1 MDKILCDKRFVM
13 GASLVVALYVSF
25 MDSLTVPE
33 MVKDVVNS
41 NVGKLAILAL
51 IAYLSDKC
59 LTLALMLAVALC
71 VMITTSNKE
80 NFMNQEEHHEE
91 EHHEEAH
98 SEEHHEEEHHEEE
111 HHEEEHHEEEHHEEE
126 HHEEEHHEEE
136 HQEGK
141 VSGIEAFQ
149 NYATF

>member
-25 MDSLTVPE
+25 MDTLTVPD

-80 NFMNQEEHHEE
+80 NFMNHEE
-91 EHHEEAH
+91 EHHG
-98 SEEHHEEEHHEEE
+98 EEHHEEEHHEEE

-136 HQEGK
+136 HHEEEHHEEDK